1 MPVYYNIDKQIQK
14 EVEKM
19 SEIHEE
25 TLDSDIENNIA
36 NESIIS
42 RYIYETTD
50 KIIAVESQIDS
61 KRKQLRIKYITGNT
75 DADDIGN
82 IRLNRSEIDTTIDGN
97 REIIVLNQ
105 KKKELENILK
115 YFERALQIVRNK
127 NYAMKNIIDYRKF
140 QNGID

>member
-61 KRKQLRIKYITGNT
+61 KRKQLRVKYITGNT

-82 IRLNRSEIDTTIDGN
+82 IRLNRGEIDTMIDGN